1 MAIQDINVGLLANDG
16 TGDDL
21 REAFI
26 KVNTNFDDLDLR
38 VAGFTEITAENIGE
52 AGYGVFAEE
61 SGNTFQFRKLL
72 VDPLYSDTMSIR
84 ISDDGN
90 NVYFSSSTAYTRLTD
105 GTTSA
110 VVSPTTFIT
119 INGTGAAQATVA
131 GGVAPSI
138 TIDSL
143 LSRETTPALGATL
156 DADNNAISNV
166 ASLNDIT
173 ASQLD
178 QALKWDFGG
187 LLRGRTSILD
197 FVLNSINVDFGT
209 DQDVFSPADGTAD
222 FGNSN
227 ATFDEAL

>member
-38 VAGFTEITAENIGE
+38 VAGFTEITAENIGD
-52 AGYGVFAEE
+52 AGYGIFAQEV
-61 SGNTFQFRKLL
+61 SNTFQFRKLL

-90 NVYFSSSTAYTRLTD
+90 NVYLSSSTAYTRLTD

-143 LSRETTPALGATL
+143 LSRETAPALGATL

>member
-38 VAGFTEITAENIGE
+38 VAGFTEITAENIGD
-52 AGYGVFAEE
+52 AGYGIFAQEV
-61 SGNTFQFRKLL
+61 SNTFQFRKLL

-90 NVYFSSSTAYTRLTD
+90 NVYLSSSAAYTRLTD

-119 INGTGAAQATVA
+119 INGTGATQATVA

-143 LSRETTPALGATL
+143 LSRETAPALGATL

>member
-38 VAGFTEITAENIGE
+38 VAGFTEITAENIGD
-52 AGYGVFAEE
+52 AGYGIFAQEV
-61 SGNTFQFRKLL
+61 SNTFQFRKLL

-90 NVYFSSSTAYTRLTD
+90 NVYLSSSTAYTRLTD

-119 INGTGAAQATVA
+119 INGTGATQATVA

-143 LSRETTPALGATL
+143 LSRETAPALGATL

>member
-38 VAGFTEITAENIGE
+38 VAGFTEITAENIGD
-52 AGYGVFAEE
+52 AGYGIFAQEV
-61 SGNTFQFRKLL
+61 SNTFQFRKLL

-90 NVYFSSSTAYTRLTD
+90 NVYLSSSAAYTRLTD

-143 LSRETTPALGATL
+143 LSRETAPALGATL

-166 ASLNDIT
+166 AALNDIS

>member
-61 SGNTFQFRKLL
+61 SANTFQFRKLL

>member
-26 KVNTNFDDLDLR
+26 KVNQNFDELDLR
-38 VAGFTEITAENIGE
+38 VSGFTEISAENIGD
-52 AGYGVFAEE
+52 GGFGIFAQET
-61 SGNTFQFRKLL
+61 SSTFQFRKLL
-72 VDPLYSDTMSIR
+72 VDPLFADTMSIR

-90 NVYFSSSTAYTRLTD
+90 NVYLSSSSAFTRLTD

-119 INGTGAAQATVA
+119 INGSGAAQATVA
-131 GGVAPSI
+131 GGVNPSI

-156 DADNNAISNV
+156 DADENAISNV
-166 ASLNDIT
+166 ASLNDIS

-178 QALKWDFGG
+178 QALKWDFGD
-187 LLRGRTSILD
+187 LLQNRTSILD
-197 FVLNSINVDFGT
+197 FILNSMDVDFGT
-209 DQDVFSPADGTAD
+209 AQDTYVVADGNAD

>member
-26 KVNTNFDDLDLR
+26 KVNQNFDDLDLR
-38 VAGFTEITAENIGE
+38 VAGFTEITAENIGD
-52 AGYGVFAEE
+52 AGYGIFAQEV
-61 SGNTFQFRKLL
+61 SNTFQFRKLL

-90 NVYFSSSTAYTRLTD
+90 NVYLSSSTAYTRLTD

-119 INGTGAAQATVA
+119 INGTGATQATVA

-143 LSRETTPALGATL
+143 LSRETAPALGATL

>member
-26 KVNTNFDDLDLR
+26 KVNQNFDELDLK
-38 VAGFTEITAENIGE
+38 VSAVTEISAENIGD
-52 AGYGVFAEE
+52 AGYGIFAQEV
-61 SGNTFQFRKLL
+61 SNTFQFRKLL

-90 NVYFSSSTAYTRLTD
+90 NVYLASATGYTRITD

-143 LSRETTPALGATL
+143 LSREITPTLNATL
-156 DADNNAISNV
+156 NANSNPITNIT
-166 ASLNDIT
+166 SLNDIT
-173 ASQLD
+173 MAELE
-178 QALKWDFGG
+178 QAFEWDFGD
-187 LLRGRTSILD
+187 LTRNRTSIID
-197 FVLNSINVDFGT
+197 FILKSVDVDFGT
-209 DQDVFSPADGTAD
+209 SQDVFSPADGTAD

>member
-26 KVNTNFDDLDLR
+26 KVNQNFDDLDLR
-38 VAGFTEITAENIGE
+38 VAGFTEISAENIGD
-52 AGYGVFAEE
+52 AGYGIFAQEV
-61 SGNTFQFRKLL
+61 SNTFQFRKLL

-90 NVYFSSSTAYTRLTD
+90 NVYLSSSTAYTRLTD

-119 INGTGAAQATVA
+119 INGTGATQATVA

-143 LSRETTPALGATL
+143 LSRETAPALGATL